1 MRSFFINHRD
11 GNISLYEYAD
21 DELSIFKN
29 KGEDEQTYEYDVF
42 WDWWRD
48 KVEYQEEEVSFL
60 IATDEDEFD
69 IPDNI
74 KIATQN
80 ILSKKIISKKIEI
93 SFKNLKVIN
102 YPIIEKKEVLSFIK
116 EEIKIN
122 KSLQLEK
129 TFEKLM
135 SPLIQI
141 PKIVWS
147 KIEKEREKRADKRE
161 RLKIKSETRL

>member
-21 DELSIFKN
+21 NELSIFKN

-93 SFKNLKVIN
+93 NFRNLKIIN
-102 YPIIEKKEVLSFIK
+102 YPLIEKKDVFNLMK
-116 EEIKIN
+116 EEMKIN

-147 KIEKEREKRADKRE
+147 KIEKERKKRADKRE

>member
-93 SFKNLKVIN
+93 NFRNLKLIN
-102 YPIIEKKEVLSFIK
+102 YPLVEKQEVLSFIK
-116 EEIKIN
+116 EEIKID
-122 KSLQLEK
+122 KSIQLEK

-135 SPLIQI
+135 SPLMQI

>member
-21 DELSIFKN
+21 DKLSIFKN

-69 IPDNI
+69 IPNNI
-74 KIATQN
+74 KIATKN

>member
-69 IPDNI
+69 IPNNI
-74 KIATQN
+74 KIATKN